1 MILDR
6 LLGRTGRRRGQGTPE
21 TAERSPT
28 PLAPAAPAPAR
39 VNGSTAGPE
48 PSVTT
53 PSGPVQLLAVPPG
66 AAPGSGP
73 ADGATPGPADGRG
86 DDPAHG
92 ALVRGTVVTRDGW
105 PLHGATVTVLSGA
118 GAASAR
124 STTGTDGTF
133 ALAGVPAGAATVL
146 VAAPGHDPQV
156 RGVSVPAPDDGGGRA
171 AAAADAALL
180 EVGTVRLVRQDDLV
194 LPPAGRWV
202 IDPLHTSVVATAHHL
217 GLSAIRGRLD
227 LTDGTITVA
236 EPFTASTV
244 EVTLSAASIDT
255 GVGQRDDHLRS
266 GDFLDV
272 GTHPSI
278 TYRGTGLTPT
288 TSGGWVLRGH
298 LTLLGEAREV
308 PLELEA
314 TGTGQDPWGGTRT
327 AFRATAHLSRDD
339 FHMSWNQAV
348 GLGITVFG
356 TTLRVTIDLEA
367 VLQP

>member
-6 LLGRTGRRRGQGTPE
+6 LLGRGGRRREQ
-21 TAERSPT
+21 
-28 PLAPAAPAPAR
+28 APAAGGEHGAEQLPVATEVPAVPRVPATAAPPEPVPAR
-39 VNGSTAGPE
+39 PVAQVAQGAAGARAGV
-48 PSVTT
+48 PSV
-53 PSGPVQLLAVPPG
+53 L
-66 AAPGSGP
+66 
-73 ADGATPGPADGRG
+73 
-86 DDPAHG
+86 
-92 ALVRGTVVTRDGW
+92 GTVVTRDGW
-105 PLHGATVTVLSGA
+105 PLHGATITVLSGV

-124 STTGTDGTF
+124 STSGTDGRF
-133 ALAGVPAGAATVL
+133 ALTGVPAGAATVL
-146 VAAPGHDPQV
+146 LAAPGHEPQV
-156 RGVSVPAPDDGGGRA
+156 RAVTVPAPAGGGAEGAVAGGTGRA
-171 AAAADAALL
+171 GHGAPL
-180 EVGTVRLVRQDDLV
+180 EIGTVRLVRQDDQV
-194 LPPAGRWV
+194 LPPAGRWA

-227 LTDGTITVA
+227 VADGLITVA
-236 EPFTASTV
+236 EPFAGSSV
-244 EVTLSAASIDT
+244 EVTIAAASIDT

-272 GTHPSI
+272 GTHPTI
-278 TYRGTGLTPT
+278 TYRGTGLTAT
-288 TSGGWVLRGH
+288 TSGTWVVNGH

-339 FHMSWNQAV
+339 FHMNWNQAV
-348 GLGITVFG
+348 GMGITVFG

>member
-1 MILDR
+1 M
-6 LLGRTGRRRGQGTPE
+6 
-21 TAERSPT
+21 
-28 PLAPAAPAPAR
+28 
-39 VNGSTAGPE
+39 
-48 PSVTT
+48 
-53 PSGPVQLLAVPPG
+53 
-66 AAPGSGP
+66 
-73 ADGATPGPADGRG
+73 
-86 DDPAHG
+86 
-92 ALVRGTVVTRDGW
+92 RGTVVTRDGW

-124 STTGTDGTF
+124 STSGTDGTF
-133 ALAGVPAGAATVL
+133 VLTGVPAGTSTVL
-146 VAAPGHDPQV
+146 LAAPGHEPQA
-156 RGVSVPAPDDGGGRA
+156 RAVSVPGDTGTAP
-171 AAAADAALL
+171 L

-227 LTDGTITVA
+227 VVDGTITVA

-244 EVTLSAASIDT
+244 EVTIAAASIDT

-266 GDFLDV
+266 ADFLDV
-272 GTHPSI
+272 GTHPLI
-278 TYRGTGLTPT
+278 TYRGTGLGPT

-356 TTLRVTIDLEA
+356 TTLRVSIDLEA
-367 VLQP
+367 VLQT

>member
-6 LLGRTGRRRGQGTPE
+6 LLGRAGRRREQQGPPE
-21 TAERSPT
+21 TAEHPPG
-28 PLAPAAPAPAR
+28 PLVPAVPVPAPAPPAPGG
-39 VNGSTAGPE
+39 GSAPVPAPTPTTTTPGPAPVPPVADGEAAGP
-48 PSVTT
+48 T
-53 PSGPVQLLAVPPG
+53 
-66 AAPGSGP
+66 
-73 ADGATPGPADGRG
+73 GPADGRA
-86 DDPAHG
+86 DDPAGARVHG

-105 PLHGATVTVLSGA
+105 PLHGATITVLSGA

-133 ALAGVPAGAATVL
+133 VLTAVPAGAATVL
-146 VAAPGHDPQV
+146 VAAPGHDPQA
-156 RGVSVPAPDDGGGRA
+156 RAVSVPVGAGVGTGGAP
-171 AAAADAALL
+171 L
-180 EVGTVRLVRQDDLV
+180 EIGTVRLVRQDDLV

-202 IDPLHTSVVATAHHL
+202 IDPLHTSIVATAHHL
-217 GLSAIRGRLD
+217 GLSAVRGRLD
-227 LTDGTITVA
+227 LADGLITVA
-236 EPFTASTV
+236 EPFTGSTV
-244 EVTLSAASIDT
+244 EVTIAAASIDT

-266 GDFLDV
+266 PDFLDV
-272 GTHPSI
+272 GTHPLI

-288 TSGGWVLRGH
+288 TSGGWILRGH